1 MNPEESPAEADIDAA
16 AKDKLAKKPRRTPR
30 KKKQEDNV
38 DATSSEK
45 SAPEETP
52 KPRTAAKKPRRSP
65 RKKASTKEETSAPET
80 SSAQE
85 PPVEVIASENIE
97 TKSKGIDA
105 NDGEKRSGWW
115 RR

>member
-1 MNPEESPAEADIDAA
+1 MYEAKTLEPPPKAFEEA
-16 AKDKLAKKPRRTPR
+16 
-30 KKKQEDNV
+30 NV
-38 DATSSEK
+38 DATSSET

-52 KPRTAAKKPRRSP
+52 KPKTVAKKPRRSP
-65 RKKASTKEETSAPET
+65 RKKASTKEGTSAPET

-97 TKSKGIDA
+97 TKSEGIDA